1 MRFETNEIVIELIER
16 FDGGRAVL
24 IYPNPIRRNARA
36 VWQGAPSDCT
46 PSGSGRGLQID
57 FAEPPKLELRQQA
70 GKPPAD
76 DDKAGLV
83 ARFLEAQAAYFAGD
97 IKLEAI

>member
-16 FDGGRAVL
+16 FDGGEAVL

-36 VWQGAPSDCT
+36 VWKGGAPSDCVKA
-46 PSGSGRGLQID
+46 GRGLRID
-57 FAEPPKLELRQQA
+57 FTFTEPPQLEQRQLA
-70 GKPPAD
+70 ASLPD

-83 ARFLEAQAAYFAGD
+83 ARFLEAQAAYLSGD